1 MEIVLLVSL
10 VNFVIKYVVKIVKM
24 DVINILGVVMM
35 DVYLVNLEI
44 FVMKCVMFNMYIVVI
59 RDF

>member
-10 VNFVIKYVVKIVKM
+10 VDFVIKYVVKIVKM

-44 FVMKCVMFNMYIVVI
+44 FVMKCVMFNLYIVVI